1 MRCDQTDLGWVVKV
15 TLSVARNIFAAAK
28 EKFNTQSGFYNRT
41 DVFHLDA
48 ETEITQCIEQKKVGA
63 FMDYDGN
70 RVVFVPKS
78 LAATKRQAIHK
89 ALEFLRLR
97 LVGGAD
103 ESDEE
108 RRNYLNIVK
117 KVEERYKSN
126 NKSNNK
132 SNK

>member
-1 MRCDQTDLGWVVKV
+1 MRVDQTNLGWVVKV

-41 DVFHLDA
+41 DIFHLDA
-48 ETEITQCIEQKKVGA
+48 ETEIEQCLTQKKVGA

-78 LAATKRQAIHK
+78 LAENKRQAMHK

-97 LVGGAD
+97 LVGGAG

-108 RRNYLNIVK
+108 RRNYLNIIK
-117 KVEERYKSN
+117 RVEERYKKGNEKDN
-126 NKSNNK
+126 NK
-132 SNK
+132 